1 MAVRLLEATGL
12 QPGVGVHLGVTGQ
25 GGPETANQLLLLG
38 DLIAED
44 TTRLSHRN

>member
-12 QPGVGVHLGVTGQ
+12 QPGVGVHLGVTGRGQ

-38 DLIAED
+38 DL
-44 TTRLSHRN
+44 S